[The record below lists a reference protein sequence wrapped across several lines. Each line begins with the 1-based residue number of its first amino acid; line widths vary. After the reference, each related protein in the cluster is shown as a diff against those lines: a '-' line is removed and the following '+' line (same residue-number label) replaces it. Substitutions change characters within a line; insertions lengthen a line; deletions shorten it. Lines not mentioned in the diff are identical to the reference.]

1 MATITPDV
9 GVIDIAPAS
18 INEPAAN
25 SAGLLAVSDLVQG
38 NGFPM
43 PKADP
48 GAVAKFN
55 SIFSSLVSEP
65 TKAIKALSETMKKSA
80 NSSEVLS
87 PTQVLSMQIDTMKS
101 SVGINIASK
110 FLGALSQSL
119 KQLTTIN

>member
-1 MATITPDV
+1 MATITPDG

-18 INEPAAN
+18 INEPTAN

-43 PKADP
+43 PSADP

-80 NSSEVLS
+80 NSSEILS